1 MKLQVVE
8 IVLWP
13 RKGGFEPR
21 RVPFALNSANV
32 ITGASKTG
40 KSSIIPIIDYCLAS
54 DRCSI
59 PVGLIRQTVSWFGI
73 VVQTDEGQKLLARP
87 EPGKQPSSGE
97 MYLAEAEKISVP
109 PVISE
114 GNTTVKQVKTMLDRV
129 AQLTNLGT
137 DADNQGSGY
146 SGRPSFRDLM
156 AFCFQPQNVVANPDV
171 LFYRADTTEYREK
184 LRAIFPYVL
193 GATTPESLEKRWELD
208 CLKRELRVKQRE
220 VDAYAKAS
228 ATWRANLENWV
239 REAYELGLI
248 DKEALKSKD
257 EAHVLSILSKLVESE
272 VPEKPISAD
281 ALEDSAI
288 EYAELQ
294 KEESSLNGELAEV
307 RHRLTRLS
315 ELKGSVSQYEISLG
329 TRKDRL
335 SLSRWLRNQAQDVS
349 ESTCPICAQSLK
361 SHSATVDAMCDA
373 LAVVESDAR
382 RVSRAPSV
390 FDRDWVVLNDKMREL
405 TDKLNAVS
413 VRRKGIEQRSAK
425 AKQQRLATNQV
436 ARYLGALEQALVVY
450 YGRENP
456 GAAKALE
463 EIAGRIQSLQSELS
477 KENYEAKLA
486 SVLKRL
492 KKSMEKLASKLDAE
506 DPDASVNL
514 DIKELTVRVG
524 DASGRSDFLW
534 QLGSGAN
541 WLTYHVAATLALH
554 ALFLRLTNSPVPGL
568 LAFDQPSQVYFPR
581 KLASKRGDLDPKID
595 DDEDAEAVRRFFK
608 VFGMA
613 TATFKGDFQII
624 VVDHASRDIW
634 GGLEGI
640 NPVEEWR
647 NGKKLVPLAWIE
659 AMRLDGSAIAD
670 E

>member
-1 MKLQVVE
+1 M
-8 IVLWP
+8 
-13 RKGGFEPR
+13 
-21 RVPFALNSANV
+21 
-32 ITGASKTG
+32 
-40 KSSIIPIIDYCLAS
+40 
-54 DRCSI
+54 
-59 PVGLIRQTVSWFGI
+59 
-73 VVQTDEGQKLLARP
+73 
-87 EPGKQPSSGE
+87 
-97 MYLAEAEKISVP
+97 
-109 PVISE
+109 
-114 GNTTVKQVKTMLDRV
+114 
-129 AQLTNLGT
+129 
-137 DADNQGSGY
+137 
-146 SGRPSFRDLM
+146 
-156 AFCFQPQNVVANPDV
+156 
-171 LFYRADTTEYREK
+171 
-184 LRAIFPYVL
+184 
-193 GATTPESLEKRWELD
+193 
-208 CLKRELRVKQRE
+208 
-220 VDAYAKAS
+220 
-228 ATWRANLENWV
+228 
-239 REAYELGLI
+239 
-248 DKEALKSKD
+248 
-257 EAHVLSILSKLVESE
+257 
-272 VPEKPISAD
+272 
-281 ALEDSAI
+281 
-288 EYAELQ
+288 
-294 KEESSLNGELAEV
+294 
-307 RHRLTRLS
+307 
-315 ELKGSVSQYEISLG
+315 
-329 TRKDRL
+329 
-335 SLSRWLRNQAQDVS
+335 
-349 ESTCPICAQSLK
+349 
-361 SHSATVDAMCDA
+361 
-373 LAVVESDAR
+373 
-382 RVSRAPSV
+382 
-390 FDRDWVVLNDKMREL
+390 
-405 TDKLNAVS
+405 
-413 VRRKGIEQRSAK
+413 
-425 AKQQRLATNQV
+425 
-436 ARYLGALEQALVVY
+436 VY